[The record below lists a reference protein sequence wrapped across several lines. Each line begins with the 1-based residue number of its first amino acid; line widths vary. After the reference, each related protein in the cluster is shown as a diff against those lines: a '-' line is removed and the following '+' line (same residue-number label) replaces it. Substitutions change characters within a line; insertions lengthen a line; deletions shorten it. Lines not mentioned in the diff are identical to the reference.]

1 MAITMKRILSVL
13 LCLSVLLS
21 MLLVP
26 VSAASRTGDEKDHG
40 GFVTERTHEQ
50 KAKRSACT
58 AEGGEHSFGE
68 NGLCTVC
75 GEPSSDAVAL
85 VSKNGISIKAY
96 TSLDSAISAVSSAT
110 ASDEAVVM
118 LLCSVDLNEDD
129 LDIYS
134 GVFTIDLNG
143 CKLSNTSADLG
154 VLYISGADTD
164 VTVTDSGTTGEI
176 VGEYTGIDLFNGTLT
191 ISGGTISAQ
200 FGIDA
205 MNGSITVN
213 GGTNSAQYGINA
225 YDCDVNIDGGT
236 IESAGFAVFANNSS
250 VDITKGTVSGSNY
263 GVYASSNTTV
273 TLSGGTIIGGRG
285 IQAENDTVTVSIT
298 GGTIDTSSYA
308 VNASGSTVTI
318 SGGSIDSDNYDLNL
332 EGCNATLTLG
342 ENGMGATFPGG
353 IDVLS
358 TSLNDILGEGAAYW
372 LGDKMIIPADD
383 ATKIIGGDV
392 FVKAVCTHE
401 NATKAYTNH
410 GATHTYTY
418 SCCNLEVT
426 EEHSYGESTLTCVC
440 GADGS
445 DAVVMLSKDGTLVK
459 FYTDLQ
465 AAITEAKQYTAEDK
479 AELTLLKSVN
489 MGDDDLNIWS
499 GTYTLNLGGFTLTS
513 TMASAGA
520 VGINGNADLIITN
533 GTFEGDNC
541 AIQMN
546 GGKLMLRDLTLK
558 GTAGVRANGGE
569 TTVHHCSLE
578 GTFGGLYVN
587 GGSVTVYGGSISGVD
602 YDVNLLSGSVVL
614 CEGVTF
620 PGDIIVYTT
629 NLNTILGEGMAY
641 WQGDQMI
648 VPADDATEITGG
660 DVTVKAACTHENA
673 TATYEPNG
681 ENHLCTYPCCG
692 ASFAEDHSSD
702 DAGVVTEP
710 NCTEGGYTTYTCTAC
725 GESYKDDYV
734 DALGH
739 SADEGIVTAPTCTED
754 GYTTYTCTLCGES
767 YTDDVV
773 AALGHSY
780 GEDGNCSV
788 CGHNINNIITI
799 NMTDSYGDGW
809 NGNALEVYE
818 SGELIA
824 TITIENGTTATWT
837 GEYDPEKAYEFYWAK
852 GSYAGEC
859 SFEILFGQETVFT
872 ATTDDCEF
880 YSDGYCF
887 FTKCEHVYGE
897 GVVTAPTCTED
908 GYTTYTCT
916 RCGNSYTE
924 DVITASG
931 HNYGEDG
938 ICSGCGHNKNN
949 IITINMTDTYGD
961 GWNGNAIKVYEDGE
975 LIDTVTFDDGK
986 TAIWAGDY
994 DPEKAYEFYWVKDN
1008 YADECSFGI
1017 LFGQETV
1024 FTATTDDCKS
1034 YPDGY
1039 RFFPVCEHIY
1049 DEGVVTPVTCTEQ
1062 GYTTYTCTLCGLSY
1076 EDDYVDASG
1085 HIKSDD
1091 DEGVV
1096 TAPTCTDQGYTTY
1109 TCITCGES
1117 YNDVYVDALD
1127 HTKDEGVV
1135 TAPTCTGRG
1144 YTTYTCTVCGSL
1156 FYDEHVDALGHT
1168 KDEGVVTAPTCDA
1181 FGYTTYTCTTCGT
1194 SFEDDFVSA
1203 LGHVLGE
1210 DGNCTVCGELYSIP
1224 VMVAG
1229 VQIDYENMADILGDG
1244 TASYDA
1250 DTNTLT
1256 LNDFEYDGSSMG
1268 VHSKMPLNIVLV
1280 GENLITTEDFG
1291 MMFEEIFNGDINI
1304 SGTGSLTI
1312 NSIKEG
1318 IAAYAVN
1325 EVSLTLSGSVVIT
1338 IDSDNNEG
1346 IYLKGIDADL
1356 LIEDNVIVTIGTED
1370 DPIDAECLYVPAE
1383 TEGSITI
1390 TDDATVSVYNTDEEG
1405 IYIGGESQT
1414 LTISG
1419 NATVYI
1425 DADEEGIDVGTVII
1439 SGGTVTSFGGEDYE
1453 GIYAEELTISGGNV
1467 TAGTTGTGSPEGDG
1481 IEADYIE
1488 ILGGTVTV
1496 TSGGMIA
1503 VVTDEDGY
1511 QVPGTI
1517 TLAEG
1522 MIIES
1527 PESGELGEY
1536 DLSEN
1541 EEGVVSTVLNS
1552 DGSFATALTI
1562 TDGEVCDLGTLT
1574 IEMKDS
1580 YGDSWAGNAIEI
1592 YEDGEL
1598 VGTATVE
1605 EGSEAT
1611 WTGEYD
1617 PDKEYEFYWTKGDYP
1632 EDCSF
1637 EILID
1642 GEVVYSADSD
1652 TCRYFVDGQMI
1663 YPESDRE
1670 IAVYVCG
1677 VALHFGEYLD
1687 TEGNVTMTRP
1697 YGGYAHC
1704 DDDTLILN
1712 EFSYTGV
1719 PAATIDGLPLPVF
1732 IYAPGD
1738 ELKIELWGENTFT
1751 LSDETRGCGIIVGDT
1766 SLGSEIGVLT
1776 VHGDGILNMSG
1787 DSLIAISA
1795 DDITID
1801 SGVVNF
1807 NADCGSFSSF
1817 GDSKFTVNGG
1827 DLIIDTT
1834 STMEDR
1840 SYALD
1845 MGHVTINGGRVIL
1858 ASDQYAINGA
1868 TLTVNGGCLEV
1879 EQGAMALWHPTMT
1892 ELITIGEGI
1901 SITSP
1906 EGAKFGTFTED
1917 DFVKQTI
1924 CHADGSIADAFV
1936 IKGEE
1941 QITPVEVF
1949 NNYGVADTVTLSNP
1963 NAIVGQNY
1971 VTTVSAS
1978 IGTDIGVW
1986 GVYVPQEDAWYGNS
2000 VYYFD
2005 EDTHTLT
2012 VFAEY
2017 VEEGLKIE
2025 VAPFVTLT
2033 THLNGGAVNEKYQYT
2048 YEADENGT
2056 LVVNRACGYVDYFF
2070 TAWDSEADES
2080 IPDANLIFE
2089 REGYTV
2095 VGYNTAADG
2104 SGTDYA
2110 MDTIYSPTEDI
2121 EIYLIWKSEEAT
2133 GWCKIDGSWYYIDE
2147 ETGLPKTGISRVP
2160 YPTEAINGVTYA
2172 PDQEAM
2178 DYCAA
2183 NGTTFIDATEG
2194 WFRFDDQGV
2203 FCASFTG
2210 QYDYYYFENG
2220 FMTWH
2225 PGLTE
2230 FNGNY
2235 YYFTG
2240 DMQNGGNK
2248 TASGNV
2254 YVSKNQTD
2262 LPITI
2267 GGIYTFNTYGR
2278 LCEYD
2283 GITNIDGTLYYYE
2296 DYQLMVGKGLI
2307 KVEDDYYYVRSDG
2320 SLVVD
2325 QSYWVANVNEYTEIE
2340 VGMHEFDENGKLV
2353 IYDDSEKNGIY
2364 YENGA
2369 WYYYENGAKGYNKGL
2384 IFTTLHWYDENGND
2398 IWDEGATVYVRAD
2411 ASLATGSYYVTNIDN
2426 YNGEHD
2432 IQVGDRMDFN
2442 DMGMM
2447 FAPKNGIVAE
2457 NGSLYYYI
2465 NNKLQY
2471 NAGIIEI
2478 DGNYYYVR
2486 SNGEVVNGRTYWVSN
2501 VGDSGIQSRTY
2512 RFDTNGVMQNP
2523 KFVSAVVEN
2532 GIVDGYYYIGGKIA
2546 YNAGLVYLED
2556 EGCYIYVRSNGM
2568 IATGRY
2574 WITNHH
2580 GLLPAGIY
2588 DFGTD
2593 GKLYMEKTS
2602 APTGDRQPKTLST
2615 LGKRPR

>member
-1 MAITMKRILSVL
+1 MTIAMRRILSVL

-26 VSAASRTGDEKDHG
+26 VSAASRTGDEKDRG

-58 AEGGEHSFGE
+58 AEGGEHSFDE

-75 GEPSSDAVAL
+75 GEPSPDAVAL

-96 TSLDSAISAVSSAT
+96 TSLDSAVSAVSSAT

-129 LDIYS
+129 LAIYS

-143 CKLSNTSADLG
+143 CEISNTSTDLG
-154 VLYISGADTD
+154 VLYISGADAD
-164 VTVTDSGTTGEI
+164 VTVTDSGTTGKI
-176 VGEYTGIDLFNGTLT
+176 TTEYTGIDLFNGTLT

-205 MNGSITVN
+205 YNGSITVN
-213 GGTNSAQYGINA
+213 DGTISAQYGINA

-236 IESAGFAVFANNSS
+236 IESTGFAVFANNSS
-250 VDITKGTVSGSNY
+250 VDITKGTVSGSIY

-273 TLSGGTIIGGRG
+273 TLSGGTIIGGWG

-298 GGTIDTSSYA
+298 GGTISTSSYA
-308 VNASGSTVTI
+308 VNAFGSTVTL
-318 SGGSIDSDNYDLNL
+318 SGGIIDTDYYDLNL

-342 ENGMGATFPGG
+342 ENGTGATFPGG
-353 IDVLS
+353 IKVLN
-358 TSLNDILGEGAAYW
+358 TNLNAILGEGAAYW

-383 ATKIIGGDV
+383 ATEIIDGDV
-392 FVKAVCTHE
+392 VVKAVCTHE

-445 DAVVMLSKDGTLVK
+445 DAVVMLSKNGTLVK

-465 AAITEAKQYTAEDK
+465 AAITDAEQYTAEDK

-489 MGDDDLNIWS
+489 VGDNELTIWS

-513 TMASAGA
+513 TVASTGA
-520 VGINGNADLIITN
+520 VSIGGNANLIITN
-533 GTFEGDNC
+533 GTIEGNNC

-546 GGKLMLRDLTLK
+546 RGKLTLRDLTLK
-558 GTAGVRANGGE
+558 GTAAVRANDGE

-578 GTFGGLYVN
+578 GTSGGLDVN
-587 GGSVTVYGGSISGVD
+587 GGSVTVYGGSISGRD
-602 YDVNLLSGSVVL
+602 FDIDFRSGSVVL
-614 CEGVTF
+614 CEGITF
-620 PGDIIVYTT
+620 PGDIIVYNT
-629 NLNTILGEGMAY
+629 NLNNILGEGMAY
-641 WQGDQMI
+641 WQGDKMI
-648 VPADDATEITGG
+648 VPADDATDITGG

-924 DVITASG
+924 DVVTASG

-938 ICSGCGHNKNN
+938 ICSVCGHNKNN
-949 IITINMTDTYGD
+949 IITINMTDSYGD

-1076 EDDYVDASG
+1076 EDDYVDAPG

-1096 TAPTCTDQGYTTY
+1096 TAPTCVDQGYTTY

-1117 YNDVYVDALD
+1117 YNDVYVDALG

-1135 TAPTCTGRG
+1135 TAPTCTDQG
-1144 YTTYTCTVCGSL
+1144 YTTYICTVCGSL

-1210 DGNCTVCGELYSIP
+1210 NGNCTVCGELYSIP

-1552 DGSFATALTI
+1552 DGSFATTLTI
-1562 TDGEVCDLGTLT
+1562 T
-1574 IEMKDS
+1574 
-1580 YGDSWAGNAIEI
+1580 
-1592 YEDGEL
+1592 
-1598 VGTATVE
+1598 VGTGWRE
-1605 EGSEAT
+1605 IDGN
-1611 WTGEYD
+1611 WYYYD
-1617 PDKEYEFYWTKGDYP
+1617 PET
-1632 EDCSF
+1632 F
-1637 EILID
+1637 E
-1642 GEVVYSADSD
+1642 
-1652 TCRYFVDGQMI
+1652 
-1663 YPESDRE
+1663 
-1670 IAVYVCG
+1670 
-1677 VALHFGEYLD
+1677 
-1687 TEGNVTMTRP
+1687 
-1697 YGGYAHC
+1697 
-1704 DDDTLILN
+1704 
-1712 EFSYTGV
+1712 
-1719 PAATIDGLPLPVF
+1719 PV
-1732 IYAPGD
+1732 
-1738 ELKIELWGENTFT
+1738 
-1751 LSDETRGCGIIVGDT
+1751 
-1766 SLGSEIGVLT
+1766 
-1776 VHGDGILNMSG
+1776 
-1787 DSLIAISA
+1787 
-1795 DDITID
+1795 
-1801 SGVVNF
+1801 
-1807 NADCGSFSSF
+1807 
-1817 GDSKFTVNGG
+1817 
-1827 DLIIDTT
+1827 
-1834 STMEDR
+1834 
-1840 SYALD
+1840 
-1845 MGHVTINGGRVIL
+1845 
-1858 ASDQYAINGA
+1858 
-1868 TLTVNGGCLEV
+1868 
-1879 EQGAMALWHPTMT
+1879 
-1892 ELITIGEGI
+1892 
-1901 SITSP
+1901 
-1906 EGAKFGTFTED
+1906 
-1917 DFVKQTI
+1917 
-1924 CHADGSIADAFV
+1924 
-1936 IKGEE
+1936 
-1941 QITPVEVF
+1941 
-1949 NNYGVADTVTLSNP
+1949 
-1963 NAIVGQNY
+1963 
-1971 VTTVSAS
+1971 
-1978 IGTDIGVW
+1978 
-1986 GVYVPQEDAWYGNS
+1986 
-2000 VYYFD
+2000 
-2005 EDTHTLT
+2005 
-2012 VFAEY
+2012 
-2017 VEEGLKIE
+2017 
-2025 VAPFVTLT
+2025 
-2033 THLNGGAVNEKYQYT
+2033 
-2048 YEADENGT
+2048 
-2056 LVVNRACGYVDYFF
+2056 
-2070 TAWDSEADES
+2070 
-2080 IPDANLIFE
+2080 
-2089 REGYTV
+2089 
-2095 VGYNTAADG
+2095 
-2104 SGTDYA
+2104 
-2110 MDTIYSPTEDI
+2110 
-2121 EIYLIWKSEEAT
+2121 
-2133 GWCKIDGSWYYIDE
+2133 
-2147 ETGLPKTGISRVP
+2147 TGISRVP
-2160 YPTEAINGVTYA
+2160 YPTEEIDGITYA
-2172 PDQEAM
+2172 PDQEAI
-2178 DYCAA
+2178 DYYSGK
-2183 NGTTFIDATEG
+2183 NETFIDEAEG
-2194 WFRFDDQGV
+2194 WFWFNENGV
-2203 FCASFTG
+2203 FQSDFSGMIETDDKNVYLENGFAVWNPG
-2210 QYDYYYFENG
+2210 LVELDDGYYYFIG
-2220 FMTWH
+2220 D
-2225 PGLTE
+2225 TE
-2230 FNGNY
+2230 
-2235 YYFTG
+2235 
-2240 DMQNGGNK
+2240 NGGNK
-2248 TASGNV
+2248 PAVGNY
-2254 YVSKNQTD
+2254 YVGKNNTE
-2262 LPITI
+2262 LEITI
-2267 GGIYTFNTYGR
+2267 GGVYTFDEDGK
-2278 LCEYD
+2278 LCEYN
-2283 GITNIDGTLYYYE
+2283 GITDVDGTLYYYE
-2296 DYQLMVGKGLI
+2296 DSQLMQGAGLI
-2307 KVEDDYYYVRSDG
+2307 ATGGNFYYVRSDG
-2320 SLVVD
+2320 SLVVG
-2325 QSYWVANVNEYTEIE
+2325 QKYWVANTNGYKVSVGEY
-2340 VGMHEFDENGKLV
+2340 EFA
-2353 IYDDSEKNGIY
+2353 DDGRLIFPESTNKNGIY
-2364 YENGA
+2364 LERGV
-2369 WYYYENGAKGYNKGL
+2369 WYYYENGKKAYGKGL
-2384 IFTTLHWYDENGND
+2384 INTTLNWYDENGEAY
-2398 IWDEGATVYVRAD
+2398 WDEGGIIYVCSDGR
-2411 ASLATGSYYVTNIDN
+2411 LATGRYYITNVDN
-2426 YNGEHD
+2426 FDGTFDAHRGMVLN
-2432 IQVGDRMDFN
+2432 FN
-2442 DMGMM
+2442 DFGLYV
-2447 FAPKNGIVAE
+2447 APKNGI
-2457 NGSLYYYI
+2457 Y
-2465 NNKLQY
+2465 
-2471 NAGIIEI
+2471 EI
-2478 DGNYYYVR
+2478 DGVLRYFINDAMQYNSGIIVVDDNYYYVR
-2486 SNGEVVNGRTYWVSN
+2486 SNGVVVSNCTYWVTN
-2501 VGDSGIQSRTY
+2501 VGSSGVVAGAY
-2512 RFDTNGVMQNP
+2512 VFDEDGVMQDV
-2523 KFVSAVVEN
+2523 KFAGESVLNGIANGYFYEN
-2532 GIVDGYYYIGGKIA
+2532 GNIA
-2546 YNAGLVYLED
+2546 YNKGLTYLEA

-2568 IATGRY
+2568 VATGKY
-2574 WITNHH
+2574 WITNHND
-2580 GLLPAGIY
+2580 LLPAGLY
-2588 DFGTD
+2588 DFGED
-2593 GKLYMEKTS
+2593 GKLF
-2602 APTGDRQPKTLST
+2602 R
-2615 LGKRPR
+2615 